1 MPSAAG
7 SPSRSLPNCRWSRHA
22 GNRPHRI
29 APRAARY
36 CFCRDALDGYQSAA
50 QVAGKCAVGSALG
63 RYDARVH
70 AGLAARVDRVTGRS
84 HCRVRLSRA
93 FVAVAA
99 CLGLNRA
106 LPPKSQDSTNNGCKS
121 MLYYVISSPCPP
133 YCRSQEA
140 CTCRISHRHPPV
152 ASWARGQEP
161 VWYRLRA
168 ICMGLP
174 CRGGGK
180 AASSAA
186 HRAHR
191 PRCSSLRGS
200 SLRG

>member
-7 SPSRSLPNCRWSRHA
+7 SPSRSLPNCHWSRHA

-36 CFCRDALDGYQSAA
+36 CFCRDALYGYQSAA

-106 LPPKSQDSTNNGCKS
+106 LPPKSQDSTNRES

-152 ASWARGQEP
+152 ASWAWEVKNLCGTACAR
-161 VWYRLRA
+161 
-168 ICMGLP
+168 CTGLP